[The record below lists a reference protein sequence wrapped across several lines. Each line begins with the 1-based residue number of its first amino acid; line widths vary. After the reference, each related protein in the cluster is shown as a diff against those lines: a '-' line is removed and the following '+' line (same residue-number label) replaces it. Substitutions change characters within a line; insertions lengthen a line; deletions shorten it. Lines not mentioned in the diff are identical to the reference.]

1 MRYVYFWTANAIFV
15 IHFLLGI
22 FFILGWQLTQYHL
35 LYWLLMSA
43 WIGSWIF
50 LGYCPLSK
58 WEFTL
63 RSKYD
68 KTIDP
73 NREIIQHYL
82 EKVTGI
88 KVPSKKIIFWGVVV
102 YFILLSLSIWKTST

>member
-1 MRYVYFWTANAIFV
+1 
-15 IHFLLGI
+15 
-22 FFILGWQLTQYHL
+22 
-35 LYWLLMSA
+35 MST

-63 RSKYD
+63 RNKYD

-82 EKVTGI
+82 EKFMGI
-88 KVPSKKIIFWGVVV
+88 KVPSKKIIFWGIFV
-102 YFILLSLSIWKTST
+102 YIILLGLSIWKVLT

>member
-1 MRYVYFWTANAIFV
+1 MKWLYVWTANLIFI
-15 IHFLLGI
+15 IHFCLGV
-22 FFILGWQLTQYHL
+22 FFLIGWNFPKYHFV
-35 LYWLLMSA
+35 YWFLMSS

-63 RSKYD
+63 RNKYD
-68 KTIDP
+68 KTINP

-82 EKVTGI
+82 EKFTGI
-88 KVPSKKIIFWGVVV
+88 KVPSKTIITCGILV
-102 YFILLSLSIWKTST
+102 YFVLLSLSIWKISV